1 VGYVSTST
9 GALRKIDFV
18 EAMLQP
24 TGIVPYSS
32 AAFEEPGAMGI
43 ACVCFKRRL
52 ENFKPADQAYHG
64 IGYRICGART
74 IRLDKP
80 ASGRG
85 RRGEPGMTA
94 IVPAEEESRWVHEGP
109 HEMVHFYISSRFL
122 AALAGEIYGGDGSRL
137 ELPEAGFHDD
147 RTVERYAMVFRDR
160 LLDPDPMTEL
170 ELNAAA
176 QLLGAHLLKKYSNLA
191 GRSIPSAIQ
200 NGSAPLS
207 PMQIRRVRDYIRA
220 NLARDM
226 GLAELAEQ
234 AQLSPHYFSMR
245 FKHTLGVSPHRYVLR
260 ERIDE
265 AQRRL
270 AVRQASISEVALS
283 LGFSDQSHFSQTF
296 RKLTGTTPKRFK
308 SMC

>member
-9 GALRKIDFV
+9 SALRKIDFV

-32 AAFEEPGAMGI
+32 ATFEEPGAMGI
-43 ACVCFKRRL
+43 ACVSFKRRV
-52 ENFKPADQAYHG
+52 ETFKPADQAYHG
-64 IGYRICGART
+64 VGYRICGART
-74 IRLDKP
+74 LRADKP
-80 ASGRG
+80 AS
-85 RRGEPGMTA
+85 RRGQTGGPGVTA
-94 IVPAEEESRWVHEGP
+94 IVPAEEESRWEHEGP

-122 AALAGEIYGGDGSRL
+122 AALAGELYGVDGSGV

-176 QLLGAHLLKKYSNLA
+176 HLLGAHLLRKYSSLA
-191 GRSIPSAIQ
+191 GRSMPYTSQ
-200 NGSAPLS
+200 QRSAPLS
-207 PMQIRRVRDYIRA
+207 PMQMRRVRDYIKA

-260 ERIDE
+260 ERIHE
-265 AQRRL
+265 AQRQL
-270 AVRQASISEVALS
+270 AAREASISEVALS

-308 SMC
+308 STC

>member
-1 VGYVSTST
+1 MRTVSTST
-9 GALRKIDFV
+9 GSLRKIDFV

-24 TGIVPYSS
+24 AGIVPYCS
-32 AAFEEPGAMGI
+32 AAFEEPGALGI
-43 ACVCFKRRL
+43 ACVSFKRSL
-52 ENFKPADQAYHG
+52 ENFKPAHQAYHG

-74 IRLDKP
+74 IRTDKP

-85 RRGEPGMTA
+85 RIGEPGMTA
-94 IVPAEEESRWVHEGP
+94 IVPAEEESQWEHEGP
-109 HEMVHFYISSRFL
+109 HEMVHFYISSSFL
-122 AALAGEIYGGDGSRL
+122 EALAGEIYGVDGSL
-137 ELPEAGFHDD
+137 VELPEAGFHDD
-147 RTVERYAMVFRDR
+147 PTIERYAMVFRDR
-160 LLDPDPMTEL
+160 LLDPDPMIEL

-176 QLLGAHLLKKYSNLA
+176 QLLGAHLLRKYSNLA
-191 GRSIPSAIQ
+191 GRSMSPANQ
-200 NGSAPLS
+200 KGAAPLS
-207 PMQIRRVRDYIRA
+207 AMQIRRVRDYVQA

-245 FKHTLGVSPHRYVLR
+245 FKRTLGVSPHRYVLR
-260 ERIDE
+260 ERIQE

-270 AVRQASISEVALS
+270 AARHASISEVALS

>member
-9 GALRKIDFV
+9 GALRRIDFV
-18 EAMLQP
+18 EAMLEP

-32 AAFEEPGAMGI
+32 ATFEEPGAMGI

-52 ENFKPADQAYHG
+52 ENFKPPDQAYHG

-74 IRLDKP
+74 IRTDKP

-94 IVPAEEESRWVHEGP
+94 IVPAEEESRWIHEGP

-122 AALAGEIYGGDGSRL
+122 AALAGEIYGVDGSRL
-137 ELPEAGFHDD
+137 GLPEAGFHDD

-160 LLDPDPMTEL
+160 LLDPILMTEL

-176 QLLGAHLLKKYSNLA
+176 QLLGAHLLKEYSNLA
-191 GRSIPSAIQ
+191 GRSIPSANQ
-200 NGSAPLS
+200 KGSAPLS
-207 PMQIRRVRDYIRA
+207 PMQLRRVRDYVRA
-220 NLARDM
+220 NLSRDM

-270 AVRQASISEVALS
+270 AARQASISEVALS

-308 SMC
+308 STC

>member
-9 GALRKIDFV
+9 SALRKIDFV

-32 AAFEEPGAMGI
+32 ATFEEPGAMGI
-43 ACVCFKRRL
+43 ACVSFRRRV
-52 ENFKPADQAYHG
+52 ETFKPADQAYHG
-64 IGYRICGART
+64 VGYRICGART
-74 IRLDKP
+74 LRADKP
-80 ASGRG
+80 AS
-85 RRGEPGMTA
+85 RRGQTGGPGVTA
-94 IVPAEEESRWVHEGP
+94 IVPAEEESRWEHEGP

-122 AALAGEIYGGDGSRL
+122 AALAGELYGVDGSRV

-176 QLLGAHLLKKYSNLA
+176 HLLGAHLLRKYSSLA
-191 GRSIPSAIQ
+191 GRSMPYTSQ
-200 NGSAPLS
+200 QRSAPLS
-207 PMQIRRVRDYIRA
+207 PMQMRRVRDYIKA

-260 ERIDE
+260 ERIHE
-265 AQRRL
+265 AQRQL
-270 AVRQASISEVALS
+270 AAREASISEVALS

-308 SMC
+308 STC